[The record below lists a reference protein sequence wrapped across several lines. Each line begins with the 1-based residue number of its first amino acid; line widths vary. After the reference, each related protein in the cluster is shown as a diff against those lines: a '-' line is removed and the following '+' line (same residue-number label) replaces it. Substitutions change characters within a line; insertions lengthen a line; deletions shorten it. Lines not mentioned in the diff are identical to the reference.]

1 MKKNL
6 GDLRESYEKGT
17 LSEADVHAN
26 PFEQFRIWF
35 EETLAESKY
44 EANAMHLSTV
54 DANNHPQGRIVLLKH
69 FDADGFVFFT
79 SYESSK
85 GQAIAQNNQVALTF
99 YWPSFERQV
108 RIAGTATKVSQAVSE
123 DYFYSRPF
131 GSQVGAAVSPQS
143 GVIENYQQLEAAAN
157 TLAATGEVKKP
168 DYWGGYNVSPT
179 MFEFWQGRANRLHDR
194 IQYLY
199 MQNNWQLQRL
209 AP

>member
-6 GDLRESYEKGT
+6 GDLRESYKKGMLT
-17 LSEADVHAN
+17 EADVDAN
-26 PFEQFRIWF
+26 PFQQFKHWF

-54 DANNHPQGRIVLLKH
+54 DADNKPQGRIVLLKH
-69 FDADGFVFFT
+69 FDKEGFVFFT

-85 GQAIAQNNQVALTF
+85 GQAIAQNNHVALTF

-108 RIAGTATKVSQAVSE
+108 RIEGVANKVSQAVSE

-143 GVIENYQQLEAAAN
+143 GIIENYQQLERAAEKL
-157 TLAATGEVKKP
+157 TATGEVKKP
-168 DYWGGYNVSPT
+168 DYWGGYNVTPS
-179 MFEFWQGRANRLHDR
+179 MFEFWQGRENRLHDR
-194 IQYLY
+194 IQYVFLR
-199 MQNNWQLQRL
+199 NSWQIQRL